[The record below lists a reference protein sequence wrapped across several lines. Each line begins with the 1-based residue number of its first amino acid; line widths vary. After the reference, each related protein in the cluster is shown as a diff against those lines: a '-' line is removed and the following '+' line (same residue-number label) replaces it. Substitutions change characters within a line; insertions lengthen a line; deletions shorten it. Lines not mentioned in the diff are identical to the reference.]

1 MKKRKTSQSS
11 SSSSSSSQAKGKKTA
26 QQIMEARKQRNRE
39 HAKKSRQKKKS
50 MESEMRAKIEQ
61 LKQENL
67 KLRDQVYEMIDDKT
81 DKQVAVD
88 SMVQEYVD
96 RSAANFVNAL
106 KLPENRMVD
115 TTTNRFLQSLS
126 NKLIAST
133 AKADNKKSSLKKALA
148 VVG

>member
-1 MKKRKTSQSS
+1 
-11 SSSSSSSQAKGKKTA
+11 
-26 QQIMEARKQRNRE
+26 MEARKQRNRE

-50 MESEMRAKIEQ
+50 MESEMAAKIEQ
-61 LKQENL
+61 MKQENL
-67 KLRDQVYEMIDDKT
+67 KLREQVYGMIDDST
-81 DKQVAVD
+81 DKKVAVD
-88 SMVQEYVD
+88 GMVQEYVD